1 MLVRTHIFPCTMYT
15 LFDHRARSHTRCKS
29 TTAITPCYTSFLWS
43 NWSFFQNHYSSR
55 VQGFFSLHNKR
66 SEQRTALYRWHIKQ
80 HSISWIVT
88 RYRHSRWSCGKK
100 KWKNLFLFIQEKK
113 KKKTIRKRIQI
124 YGLPKD
130 KSWYTINTYLDASL
144 SCLVFLLN
152 DLGLGRWFPK

>member
-55 VQGFFSLHNKR
+55 VQGFFSLH
-66 SEQRTALYRWHIKQ
+66 SAQ
-80 HSISWIVT
+80 HCTDDTSNNI
-88 RYRHSRWSCGKK
+88 RYPELSLAIGIPDGPVEKNEKIYSC
-100 KWKNLFLFIQEKK
+100 LSKK
-113 KKKTIRKRIQI
+113 KKKKSRKSRKRIQI